1 MVDVGSH
8 LEIGSVP
15 TPRFLDILRAK
26 QWGEKRV
33 GKRQHSDIAKVI
45 RPSREAEGLNAL
57 V

>member
-15 TPRFLDILRAK
+15 TPRFLAILRAK